1 MKRSLTLL
9 IVPVLAVPVLWKWVG
24 TPAPAHETSSGASA
38 GAMPAQ
44 DAAKFTCAMH
54 PQIISD
60 TPGTCPICGMDLV
73 PIASAEP
80 MHEQSMPAEAGQGA
94 VSGAAKDASGRKVLY
109 WYDPMAPGKQFDKPG
124 KSPFMDMD
132 LVPKYADEAGGED
145 AGGGK
150 PVVTLTA
157 GNLQKMGVRT
167 GKVTKVSLGRA
178 NRATGI
184 VKENERSRRDI
195 ASQVEGRVTDLKVSA
210 LGDAVNAGQPF
221 YTLYSPELL
230 TLQNDYIVALETG
243 LKDIAAAA
251 RKRMKLLGVDDGVLD
266 GIEKGRKAMDEVPFT
281 IPADGILSKLE
292 IRRGAY
298 LMAGTMVGSIEDL
311 SSVWVE
317 AAVPEGDLSAV
328 EVGDAATVTLSGK
341 AEPYEAKVDY
351 VYPDISPESRTGR
364 VRLVIENEDGR
375 LKPAGYVA
383 VNFGTQGMAEGLSVP
398 SEAVLRGG
406 GGPHVIMALGDG
418 KFQAREVRT
427 GATAEGMTQILDGLS
442 EGEEVVTSAQF
453 LIDSESS
460 LRESLRKLSGA
471 GHAGR

>member
-54 PQIISD
+54 PQIVTD
-60 TPGTCPICGMDLV
+60 TPGKCPICGMDLV
-73 PIASAEP
+73 PIEGGEH
-80 MHEQSMPAEAGQGA
+80 MHEQSMPA
-94 VSGAAKDASGRKVLY
+94 SGAHASASGDEKDPSGRKVLY

-124 KSPFMDMD
+124 KSPFMDME
-132 LVPKYADEAGGED
+132 LVPKYADEAGGDD
-145 AGGGK
+145 AGGK
-150 PVVTLTA
+150 PVVTLTP
-157 GNLQKMGVRT
+157 GNLQKMSVRT
-167 GKVTKVSLGRA
+167 GTVVKAGFGRSI
-178 NRATGI
+178 RATGI
-184 VKENERSRRDI
+184 VKANERSRREI

-210 LGDAVNAGQPF
+210 LGDAVKAGQPF

-230 TLQNDYIVALETG
+230 TLQNDYIASLEAG

-251 RKRMKLLGVDDGVLD
+251 RKRMKLLGVDDAVLD
-266 GIEKGRKAMDEVPFT
+266 ELEKERKAMDEVPFS
-281 IPADGILSKLE
+281 IPADGVLSKLE
-292 IRRGAY
+292 IRKGAY
-298 LMAGTMVGSIEDL
+298 LMANAAVGSIEDL
-311 SSVWVE
+311 STVWVE
-317 AAVPEGDLSAV
+317 AAVPENDLQAI
-328 EVGDAATVTLSGK
+328 EVGDAATVTPAGRD
-341 AEPYEAKVDY
+341 EPYRAKVDY
-351 VYPDISPESRTGR
+351 VYPDITPESRTGK

-383 VNFGTQGMAEGLSVP
+383 VDFGAGGMAEGLSVP

-427 GATAEGMTQILDGLS
+427 GASAEGMTQIMAGLA

-460 LRESLRKLSGA
+460 LRESLKKLSGA